1 MTWQSFKQA
10 WLIRF
15 WSPVP
20 AVIAAGILSTYYFGI
35 TGTFWA
41 VTGEFTRWG
50 GQLLQLLGVHSEQW
64 GYYQLIHLEGS
75 PLTRI
80 DGRMIIGMFGGCL
93 AAALWANNVKLR
105 LPRSR
110 IRIAQAVAGG
120 IIAGF
125 GARLAMGCNLAAF
138 FTGIPQ
144 FSLHAWLFAI
154 ATAIGSWFGARFTL
168 LPLFRIPV
176 KMQKVSAASPLTQ
189 KPQQA
194 RRRFRLG
201 MVVFFAMIGWGL
213 LTAADHPALGLAM
226 LFGIG
231 FGLLIER
238 AQICFTSAFRDMWI
252 TGRTVMAKAIIF
264 GMAASAI
271 GIFSYVQLG
280 MAPKIMWAGPN
291 AAIGGLLFGFGIVL
305 AGGCET
311 GWMYRAVEG
320 QVHYWWVGLGNV
332 IGSTLLAWCWDD
344 IAAPLAT
351 HWQKVNLLNAFG
363 PFGGLLA
370 TYLLLLIALL
380 LVIWAFKP
388 GRTSGVFLKPAEGA
402 PDDREIVMDNSDLA
416 GWLSRWLDEEDGVAS
431 SSVRRRGNA
440 LKIDV
445 ETDVNDPEVM
455 REQLTRRI
463 ADRVDSLGL
472 EQSLNVKVRLR

>member
-1 MTWQSFKQA
+1 MSWQHFKQHY
-10 WLIRF
+10 LIKF
-15 WSPVP
+15 WSPFP
-20 AVIAAGILSTYYFGI
+20 AVIAAGILSTYYFGL

-50 GQLLQLLGVHSEQW
+50 GQLLQLMGVQAQEW
-64 GYYQLIHLEGS
+64 GYFKLIHLEGT

-80 DGRMIIGMFGGCL
+80 DGRMIIGMFAGCF

-105 LPRSR
+105 LPQHR
-110 IRIAQAVAGG
+110 IRIIQAVAGG

-144 FSLHAWLFAI
+144 FSLHAWFFAI
-154 ATAIGSWFGARFTL
+154 ATAIGSWAGARFTL

-176 KMQKVSAASPLTQ
+176 KLQKVSSASPLTQ
-189 KPQQA
+189 NLAQA

-201 MVVFFAMIGWGL
+201 MLVFIGAVGWAL
-213 LTAADHPALGLAM
+213 LTAMEMPKLGLAM
-226 LFGIG
+226 LFGVG

-252 TGRTVMAKAIIF
+252 TGRTQMAKAIIF

-280 MAPKIMWAGPN
+280 AEPKIMWAGPN
-291 AAIGGLLFGFGIVL
+291 AVIGGLLFGFGIVL

-332 IGSTLLAWCWDD
+332 IGSTILAYFWDD
-344 IAAPLAT
+344 LSPALAT
-351 HWQKVNLLNAFG
+351 SWDKVNLLAAFG
-363 PFGGLLA
+363 PLGGLLV
-370 TYLLLLIALL
+370 TYLLLLAALL
-380 LVIWAFKP
+380 FVIAWEKRFFRAS
-388 GRTSGVFLKPAEGA
+388 RPAVSHAVKE
-402 PDDREIVMDNSDLA
+402 
-416 GWLSRWLDEEDGVAS
+416 
-431 SSVRRRGNA
+431 SV
-440 LKIDV
+440 
-445 ETDVNDPEVM
+445 
-455 REQLTRRI
+455 
-463 ADRVDSLGL
+463 
-472 EQSLNVKVRLR
+472 

>member
-1 MTWQSFKQA
+1 MSWHHFKQTF
-10 WLIRF
+10 LIKF
-15 WSPVP
+15 WSPIP

-50 GQLLQLLGVHSEQW
+50 GQLLQLAGVHTEEW
-64 GYYQLIHLEGS
+64 GYFKLIHLEGS

-80 DGRMIIGMFGGCL
+80 DGMMIIGMFGGCF

-105 LPRSR
+105 FPHSR
-110 IRIAQAVAGG
+110 KRIAQAIAGG

-144 FSLHAWLFAI
+144 FSLHAWFFAI

-168 LPLFRIPV
+168 LPYFRIPV

-189 KPQQA
+189 NIDQA

-201 MVVFFAMIGWGL
+201 MLIFVGMLGWALLSAMNQ
-213 LTAADHPALGLAM
+213 PKLGLAM
-226 LFGIG
+226 LFGVG

-271 GIFSYVQLG
+271 GIFSYIQLG
-280 MAPKIMWAGPN
+280 VEAKIMWAGPN
-291 AAIGGLLFGFGIVL
+291 AVIGGLLFGFGIVL

-320 QVHYWWVGLGNV
+320 QVHFWWVGLGNV
-332 IGSTLLAWCWDD
+332 IGSTLLAYYWDGLS
-344 IAAPLAT
+344 PVLAT
-351 HWQKVNLLNAFG
+351 SWDKVNLLQSFG
-363 PFGGLLA
+363 PLGGLLL
-370 TYLLLLIALL
+370 TYAMLVIALL
-380 LVIWAFKP
+380 LVI
-388 GRTSGVFLKPAEGA
+388 
-402 PDDREIVMDNSDLA
+402 
-416 GWLSRWLDEEDGVAS
+416 GWEKHFF
-431 SSVRRRGNA
+431 RRA
-440 LKIDV
+440 ATTAVK
-445 ETDVNDPEVM
+445 ET
-455 REQLTRRI
+455 
-463 ADRVDSLGL
+463 A
-472 EQSLNVKVRLR
+472 